1 MAQGWGRDTWGSHG
15 FGSEVISVTLSTL
28 AITSGSGALTVDAEA
43 NVTPTTLAI
52 TSGIGALTVVA
63 EANVTLGTLVST
75 SAIGSVIIYENEV
88 INAPSLAITSSIGSV
103 STNADAT
110 ATITDSLEISTAL
123 GLVLVWGNIDDSQTP
138 SYSVIDESQTP
149 SWSSIDD
156 SQTPDW
162 QEEAA

>member
-1 MAQGWGRDTWGSHG
+1 
-15 FGSEVISVTLSTL
+15 
-28 AITSGSGALTVDAEA
+28 
-43 NVTPTTLAI
+43 
-52 TSGIGALTVVA
+52 
-63 EANVTLGTLVST
+63 
-75 SAIGSVIIYENEV
+75 
-88 INAPSLAITSSIGSV
+88 
-103 STNADAT
+103 
-110 ATITDSLEISTAL
+110 L